1 MKTKTKRVG
10 TVAPDVVGQAED
22 EPHRQGIGMT
32 DDNVQ
37 FKSLIVPR
45 KSLTFEEITADQ
57 AIMEKIHPPA
67 NPR

>member
-10 TVAPDVVGQAED
+10 TVAPDVVDQAED
-22 EPHRQGIGMT
+22 EPHRQRIGMT

-57 AIMEKIHPPA
+57 AIMEKIHLPA